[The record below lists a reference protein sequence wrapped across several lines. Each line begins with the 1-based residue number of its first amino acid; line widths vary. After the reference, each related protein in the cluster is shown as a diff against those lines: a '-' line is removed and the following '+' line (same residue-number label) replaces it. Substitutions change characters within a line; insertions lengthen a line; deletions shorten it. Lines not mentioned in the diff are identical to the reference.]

1 MSSSS
6 STQILSDI
14 FTGIYKNNY
23 WEMGQAD
30 SKSGL
35 GSSMIYT
42 RSISE
47 NIIRIIKEYNIKNFV
62 DTSCGDWFWMKS
74 IRNQLDCNYT
84 GIDIVSDVIQT
95 NITNYSN
102 DTTRFIHGDFINV
115 LKTMADKSIDLLLCR
130 HTCEHLP
137 TEYVLELIKE
147 VKRTSKYFLLTT
159 KTTDSESPINTE
171 LTVSASPYRSI
182 NLHLPPYSTVLD
194 QYLVEK
200 IYDGPSTQHDPEM
213 YINLYRLNIE

>member
-1 MSSSS
+1 MNTNTSVSN
-6 STQILSDI
+6 LSEI

-23 WEMGQAD
+23 WEMNQND

-35 GSSMIYT
+35 GSSKIYT

-47 NIIRIIKEYNIKNFV
+47 NIIRIIKEYNIKEFV
-62 DTSCGDWFWMKS
+62 DTSCGDWFWMKF
-74 IRNQLDCNYT
+74 IRSQLDCNYT

-102 DTTRFIHGDFINV
+102 DTTRFINGDFINV
-115 LKTMADKSIDLLLCR
+115 LKTMEDKSIDLLLCR

-147 VKRTSKYFLLTT
+147 AKRTSKYLLLTT
-159 KTTDSESPINTE
+159 KTTDSESPINKDLI
-171 LTVSASPYRSI
+171 LTPSPYRPI
-182 NLHLPPYSTVLD
+182 NLHLPPYSLLLD
-194 QYLVEK
+194 EYLIER
-200 IYDGPSTQHDPEM
+200 IYDGPSNNHDPEM
-213 YINLYRLNIE
+213 YINFYRLNM